1 MFQLVSS
8 VIFLALV
15 FFVKYNQHADKLD
28 IYELW
33 FVLFS
38 FWPKNSQTNKHHY
51 DQLTEL
57 RRFEIQG
64 DLVLQCDYLFEAL
77 TKLCVIANKQNY
89 IKVVQGRYITV
100 C

>member
-1 MFQLVSS
+1 M
-8 VIFLALV
+8 
-15 FFVKYNQHADKLD
+15 KYNHHADKLD
-28 IYELW
+28 TYELW

-38 FWPKNSQTNKHHY
+38 FWLKNSQTNKHHY